1 MTRRS
6 GVAPTLRLV
15 QERRLPTTTLIRPQ
29 YANEFRCI
37 GPACEDTCC
46 AGWRVDIDAA
56 TYEKYQGIPAG
67 PLRTMIDEQVVRFP
81 PAKAGAA
88 PLPFARVNMP
98 ASLACPFLNADR
110 LCQIQVEHGAEYL
123 SQVCATFPR
132 AVYVIDQMEDKT
144 LSLSCPEA
152 ARLVLLNPTLLNPDL
167 LNPDPPNADALTARA
182 APVRTVDWD
191 EQAAS
196 SLPFRNFF
204 WAVREFSIGLIR
216 NRSYPLWQRMFLLGT
231 FARRL
236 DAVARGDL
244 ARGFPALLKDFSAA
258 VAQDSLRDSIA
269 AIPADLALQLDVVMQ
284 LVKLRIGDGRLQPRL
299 RETLN
304 AFADGVG
311 FPHETT
317 LEGQCTQY
325 ALGYARHYAPFFG
338 RHPHILE
345 NLLINMIFRGLFPLG
360 KKLFDAEVRPE
371 PAREFAMLATEFAL
385 IKGVLIGVAAWHK
398 EKFSTAHVV
407 QTVQVITKY
416 FEHNSAFL
424 SKAYELLVARK
435 LDDARGLTMLLRN

>member
-1 MTRRS
+1 M
-6 GVAPTLRLV
+6 
-15 QERRLPTTTLIRPQ
+15 PTTTLIRPH
-29 YANEFRCI
+29 YASAFRCI

-46 AGWRVDIDAA
+46 AGWRVDIDAV

-81 PAKAGAA
+81 ANNADAA
-88 PLPFARVNMP
+88 PAPFARVNMP
-98 ASLACPFLNADR
+98 ASLACPFLNAER
-110 LCQIQVEHGAEYL
+110 LCQIQVEHGVEYL

-132 AVYVIDQMEDKT
+132 TVFFIDQLEDKT

-152 ARLVLLNPTLLNPDL
+152 ARLVLLNPDL
-167 LNPDPPNADALTARA
+167 LNTDLLSPDMPNAGVPNPNATTGAGPLRS
-182 APVRTVDWD
+182 VDWD

-196 SLPFRNFF
+196 SLPLRNFF

-216 NRSYPLWQRMFLLGT
+216 NRRYPLWQRMFLLGT
-231 FARRL
+231 FSRRIE
-236 DAVARGDL
+236 AVVRGDV

-258 VAQDSLRDSIA
+258 VALGSLRDSLA
-269 AIPADLALQLDVVMQ
+269 AIPADLALQLDMVMQ
-284 LVKLRIGDGRLQPRL
+284 LVRLRIGDGRIQPRL

-311 FPHETT
+311 YPHEET
-317 LEGQCTQY
+317 LEGQSRQY

-338 RHPHILE
+338 KKPHILE

-360 KKLFDAEVRPE
+360 KKLFDVEATPE
-371 PAREFAMLATEFAL
+371 PGKEFAMLATEFAL

-398 EKFSTAHVV
+398 EKFSTEHVV

-424 SKAYELLVARK
+424 SRAYELLVARK